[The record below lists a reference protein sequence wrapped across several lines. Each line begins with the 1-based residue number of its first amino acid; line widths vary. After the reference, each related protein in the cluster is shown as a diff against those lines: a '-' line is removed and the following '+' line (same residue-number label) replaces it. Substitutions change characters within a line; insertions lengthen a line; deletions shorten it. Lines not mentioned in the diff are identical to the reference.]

1 MPDANQTQPSAAPC
15 SPTGRTMVHHAAA
28 SGFDGGLR
36 AFFEYRDLGIRG
48 ATRGAFGAHVI
59 RAVPGKHPEPKWHTH
74 DLAFQMVYV
83 LKGWVRF
90 EYEDIGEVEL
100 RPGDCVHQPPRVRHR
115 EVAHSDDLELIEI
128 TGPAEF
134 ATAAVEA
141 PERAAMLDRAGA
153 SG

>member
-1 MPDANQTQPSAAPC
+1 MPDMPVPQRGSPCAPAM
-15 SPTGRTMVHHAAA
+15 PTTVRHAADA
-28 SGFDGGLR
+28 AFDGGLR
-36 AFFEYRDLGIRG
+36 AFFEYRDLGIRE

-59 RAVPGKHPEPKWHTH
+59 RAVPGKHAEPKWHAH

-115 EVAHSDDLELIEI
+115 EIAHSDDLELIEI

-134 ATAAVEA
+134 DTATAEA
-141 PERAAMLDRAGA
+141 PEHAAALDPAGA
-153 SG
+153 VG

>member
-1 MPDANQTQPSAAPC
+1 MPDTNQPYPAT
-15 SPTGRTMVHHAAA
+15 RTMVRHAAD
-28 SGFDGGLR
+28 SRFDGGLR
-36 AFFEYRDLGIRG
+36 AFFEYRDLGIRD
-48 ATRGAFGAHVI
+48 ATHGAFGAHVI
-59 RAVPGKHPEPKWHTH
+59 RAVPGKHAEPKWHTH

-115 EVAHSDDLELIEI
+115 EIAHSDDLELIEI

-134 ATAAVEA
+134 ATATE
-141 PERAAMLDRAGA
+141 ERP
-153 SG
+153 